1 MPRSTVNG
9 CIIPA
14 SARYSAT
21 TCSRL
26 GCSAGSLCGKGATAA
41 KRRHAAPAGELFR
54 EQSAS
59 RGRAIWGAACPE
71 AGVRQAPLPVPDSAT
86 PRPLDEPTAA
96 ISVRQVAEVLSLIR
110 ELRDRGLA
118 IVLVNRRMPDVF
130 SVAGRIV
137 VLRRG
142 MVADRQ
148 IAVFGKSPRWA
159 SS

>member
-1 MPRSTVNG
+1 MSGGRRQ
-9 CIIPA
+9 A
-14 SARYSAT
+14 SAIARA
-21 TCSRL
+21 RL
-26 GCSAGSLCGKGATAA
+26 
-41 KRRHAAPAGELFR
+41 
-54 EQSAS
+54 
-59 RGRAIWGAACPE
+59 
-71 AGVRQAPLPVPDSAT
+71 AT

-110 ELRDRGLA
+110 ELRDRGLV